1 MVGKPSKAKCLSK
14 QPEFSRLDKSRSF
27 FLRGLTLLVFLLTGA
42 ALFYINTH
50 VQVVGIGYDI
60 DQALAKKQ
68 NLIEENKKLSLEIAR
83 LRSPI
88 RIETEARETLNLTVP
103 APHQWVLL
111 TQLPSSTHLFAQVA
125 GVPSPSPSPQPTPE
139 PKKTKKSAPIAAE
152 QKTTGSKPVP
162 KKVIVAKIIGA
173 PSPPK
178 TKASPAKSDLAKNF
192 AKPKESVPAVLL
204 DPMP

>member
-1 MVGKPSKAKCLSK
+1 MLGKPSRAKCLK
-14 QPEFSRLDKSRSF
+14 VQPEFSRLDKSRSF

-50 VQVVGIGYDI
+50 VQVVGIGYEI

-68 NLIEENKKLSLEIAR
+68 NLIEENKRLSFEIAR

-88 RIETEARETLNLTVP
+88 RIETEARETLKLSVP
-103 APHQWVLL
+103 GPHQWVPLS
-111 TQLPSSTHLFAQVA
+111 QLPASTHLFAKA
-125 GVPSPSPSPQPTPE
+125 TETASPSPSSQPTPDPVG
-139 PKKTKKSAPIAAE
+139 PKKPAPTATQQKSTSTSTKSAP
-152 QKTTGSKPVP
+152 
-162 KKVIVAKIIGA
+162 KKVLLAKIIGDPAA
-173 PSPPK
+173 PKLS
-178 TKASPAKSDLAKNF
+178 TSNHVAKNL